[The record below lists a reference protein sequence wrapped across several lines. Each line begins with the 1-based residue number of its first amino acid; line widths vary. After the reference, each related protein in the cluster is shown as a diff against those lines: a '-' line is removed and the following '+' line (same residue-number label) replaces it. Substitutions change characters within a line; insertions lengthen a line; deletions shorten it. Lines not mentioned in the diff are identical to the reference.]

1 MKRVVLN
8 ALLAL
13 VLMILQTGVS
23 SSFGLESVCHFTVI
37 AAVLSGAL
45 SLPMISSTVSILLL
59 GVVCDMWL
67 SGVSGLTPLLLMIVY
82 LGVRAAMLPFRSERV
97 LAVMVY
103 GILASI
109 AYDALCALAYG
120 VFYRSMTFFSIFG
133 RVFWCD
139 ALWAAIWTPLVM
151 WMVMFLD
158 RVTSRKRKS
167 GLS

>member
-59 GVVCDMWL
+59 GVVCDMWM

-82 LGVRAAMLPFRSERV
+82 LGVRAAMLPFR
-97 LAVMVY
+97 
-103 GILASI
+103 
-109 AYDALCALAYG
+109 
-120 VFYRSMTFFSIFG
+120 
-133 RVFWCD
+133 
-139 ALWAAIWTPLVM
+139 
-151 WMVMFLD
+151 
-158 RVTSRKRKS
+158 
-167 GLS
+167 